1 MIANNELSLI
11 ADWFKANR
19 LSLNLLKTN
28 FVLFTSSRKHLP
40 VFDYSLSIE
49 HSEISQVK
57 SAKFLGVHV
66 DEHLTWNVHIH
77 NIEKKIAKNVGIMT
91 KISYLLPSLI
101 LQKLYYALI
110 HPYLTYCNISWA
122 SNYSTRLDRLVKLQK
137 RAIRVITKSK
147 YYAHTFDLFRQVRIL
162 NIVKINILQTGI
174 FMFRYIHK
182 ALPLNFKDY
191 FTFSNEIHNRNT
203 RTKETFR
210 PVRFRTNYRKHSI
223 RHSGPMTWNNLPWQ
237 IRSLK
242 ILSSFKNALRMH
254 LLTAT

>member
-28 FVLFTSSRKHLP
+28 FVLFRSSRKHLP
-40 VFDYSLSIE
+40 VLDYSLSIE

-77 NIEKKIAKNVGIMT
+77 NIEKKIAKNVGILT

-122 SNYSTRLDRLVKLQK
+122 SNYSTRLDRLMKLQK

-174 FMFRYIHK
+174 FMFRDIHK
-182 ALPLNFKDY
+182 A
-191 FTFSNEIHNRNT
+191 
-203 RTKETFR
+203 
-210 PVRFRTNYRKHSI
+210 SI
-223 RHSGPMTWNNLPWQ
+223 E
-237 IRSLK
+237 
-242 ILSSFKNALRMH
+242 F
-254 LLTAT
+254 